1 MDLDDFVESGG
12 LEEVDPY
19 RSFCYS
25 DDLFLIFDVSALW
38 LNQPNQRQK
47 WKGRGHTIC
56 TLSMTSTTRYLFFFD
71 RNW

>member
-25 DDLFLIFDVSALW
+25 DDVFNFLYFSFVA
-38 LNQPNQRQK
+38 Q
-47 WKGRGHTIC
+47 
-56 TLSMTSTTRYLFFFD
+56 STKPKAEMERPRTYDLHIVYDKYYQVYFSLVG
-71 RNW
+71 NW